1 MLSEDG
7 VSELISTIARTEALE
22 NPARRLCRLTVGR
35 DSVRIVILLDFIA
48 AILKENES
56 GRFPPAF

>member
-22 NPARRLCRLTVGR
+22 NPARRLCLWTGGR
-35 DSVRIVILLDFIA
+35 GSVRIVILLDFIA